1 VDVKN
6 LFNTNPPFY
15 NGNTAGIIG
24 GAFGYNG
31 FVSNPLGRV
40 TSVGLRAKF

>member
-1 VDVKN
+1 MVYDPKRTSMNVKR
-6 LFNTNPPFY
+6 
-15 NGNTAGIIG
+15 TATIVIIG

-40 TSVGLRAKF
+40 TSLGLRAKF